1 MLADPSPS
9 SRYDRGLDLGD
20 MGAGKGRWRE
30 GGREVGGTMA
40 TCRRVAG
47 SGSDGSGSCGSR
59 LMEGESR
66 QQVVGAAMAE

>member
-20 MGAGKGRWRE
+20 MGAGKGRW
-30 GGREVGGTMA
+30 REVGGTMA